1 MTGPMALPPTGMPA
15 QRGSLAKDSTETEI
29 MMTPRRISVLA
40 GVAVLAAAGLGTGVA
55 IAAGGSAGHPAAAA
69 SPAAP
74 AASASPAASPSGP
87 DYSWYQSMMSG
98 YDGGPGM
105 MGGSSS
111 GWMMSP
117 AGYQWMTGGTGA
129 PGWMRGQD
137 LPAFMMGGAAGTDP
151 GTVMGTLF
159 ADAPG
164 PRVSPAQAQ
173 RLGSQVPAG
182 ASIDRPAG
190 TITFT
195 TTSVNLAVLASPAM
209 PAESFRIAGMTN
221 PAISVPAGAHVT
233 IELINAD
240 QDMAHGLVI
249 TPAGAARSP
258 MPMMT
263 AAPAFAGSA
272 LWFLGKP
279 TAAGMHAGTL
289 TLTAATPGSYQYLCP
304 VPGHARD
311 GMAGTFTVR

>member
-1 MTGPMALPPTGMPA
+1 MT
-15 QRGSLAKDSTETEI
+15 RK
-29 MMTPRRISVLA
+29 RISVLA
-40 GVAVLAAAGLGTGVA
+40 SVAVLAVAGLGTGVA
-55 IAAGGSAGHPAAAA
+55 LAGCGSSGQPAAAA

-74 AASASPAASPSGP
+74 ASPATPAGP
-87 DYSWYQSMMSG
+87 DYSWYQSMMGG
-98 YDGGPGM
+98 YYGGRGM
-105 MGGSSS
+105 MGGSSY
-111 GWMMSP
+111 GWMMSQ

-151 GTVMGTLF
+151 GTIMGTLF

-164 PRVSPAQAQ
+164 PRVSPADAQ
-173 RLGSQVPAG
+173 RLGGQVPAG
-182 ASIDRPAG
+182 ASIDRSAR
-190 TITFT
+190 TITFAA
-195 TTSVNLAVLASPAM
+195 TSVNLAVVASPAM
-209 PAESFRIAGMTN
+209 PAESFRIAGMTD
-221 PAISVPAGAHVT
+221 PSISVPAGAHVT

-240 QDMAHGLVI
+240 GDMAHGLVI
-249 TPAGAARSP
+249 TSAGAARSP

-263 AAPAFAGSA
+263 AAPAFPGSA

-289 TLTAATPGSYQYLCP
+289 TFTGATPGSYQYLCP
-304 VPGHARD
+304 VPGHAQD